1 MRTKSLLTGKEISNI
16 LVEDAFNTLKNHG
29 NEYIQEAIW
38 ILKAAKYA
46 NNAKLSDA
54 GDIVLAVSNL
64 QDYITDKVYTQL
76 ISYDKC
82 Q

>member
-1 MRTKSLLTGKEISNI
+1 MKTKSLLTGKEIANI
-16 LVEDAFNTLKNHG
+16 LVEDACNIIKNHG

-64 QDYITDKVYTQL
+64 QDYITDEVYTQL

>member
-1 MRTKSLLTGKEISNI
+1 MLSILLRIMVMNI
-16 LVEDAFNTLKNHG
+16 FKKLFGFKT
-29 NEYIQEAIW
+29 
-38 ILKAAKYA
+38 AKYA

-64 QDYITDKVYTQL
+64 QDYITDEVYTQL